1 LCRSFGL
8 LTRSS
13 QLEPMAAA
21 NDSDAKSS
29 DFSLN
34 ITADHKDD
42 SKNVLGLGRQKLKIK
57 FIQEKHRR
65 QITFSKR
72 KAGLLKKAYELST
85 LTGTQA
91 LLLVVSETGSVYSFA
106 TSKLQPFVALP
117 ESLSLIQQCLKSG
130 TESADSR

>member
-1 LCRSFGL
+1 
-8 LTRSS
+8 
-13 QLEPMAAA
+13 MAAA

-72 KAGLLKKAYELST
+72 KAGLLKKTYELST

-106 TSKLQPFVALP
+106 TSKFQPFVALP